1 MSLNQ
6 KKKISYDDI
15 LEKMG
20 MFVED
25 GKLRKGNPSL
35 KTNEFKEC
43 LLPQNIDINKNLP
56 HVKKILTSK
65 KVEHLEKTI
74 ITKEDY
80 INYLVEKKLNRLI
93 TQKVKSTKLI
103 MPVDNINVRSNT
115 TSSVLFDFSSPI
127 NRINLKGNPNI
138 YNK

>member
-35 KTNEFKEC
+35 KTTNEFKEC

-74 ITKEDY
+74 ITKEDTY
-80 INYLVEKKLNRLI
+80 
-93 TQKVKSTKLI
+93 SF
-103 MPVDNINVRSNT
+103 RSN
-115 TSSVLFDFSSPI
+115 SYHFLYASFWI
-127 NRINLKGNPNI
+127 
-138 YNK
+138 